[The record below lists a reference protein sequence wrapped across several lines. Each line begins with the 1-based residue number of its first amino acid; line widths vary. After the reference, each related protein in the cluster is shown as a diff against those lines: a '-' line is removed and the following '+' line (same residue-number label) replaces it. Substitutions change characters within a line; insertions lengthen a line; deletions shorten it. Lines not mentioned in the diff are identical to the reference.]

1 MEVPEDYFVKYDSQ
15 EASQMKVQ
23 PQQSDSL
30 KKALGNS
37 RTFDE
42 AEYYKSK
49 KVEMGGDD
57 EDDPEIE
64 EDDDDDYEEELP
76 EEI

>member
-1 MEVPEDYFVKYDSQ
+1 
-15 EASQMKVQ
+15 MKVQ

-49 KVEMGGDD
+49 KVEMGGDEEVSDIGD
-57 EDDPEIE
+57 EDE
-64 EDDDDDYEEELP
+64 EEVEDFDDDDDYEEELP